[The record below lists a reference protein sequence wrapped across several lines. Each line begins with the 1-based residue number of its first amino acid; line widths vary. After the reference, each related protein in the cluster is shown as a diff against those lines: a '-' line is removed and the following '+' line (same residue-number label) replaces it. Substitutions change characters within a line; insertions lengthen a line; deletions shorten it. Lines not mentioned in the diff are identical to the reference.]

1 VKGSIAFQLVGL
13 VNCMYINE
21 CLKATI
27 QHLSLQRAVQIF
39 EVKSFPTFAFF
50 RKGEILDKVGICQIY
65 IMHYYDLCST
75 ALKMVGLF

>member
-1 VKGSIAFQLVGL
+1 MKVSIAFQLAKL

-27 QHLSLQRAVQIF
+27 QHPSLQRAARMF

-50 RKGEILDKVGICQIY
+50 RNGEVLDKVGICRIY
-65 IMHYYDLCST
+65 MHYYDLCST
-75 ALKMVGLF
+75 ALKMVGVF